1 MNGATP
7 DPSQPAREPDAV
19 ARLQLTQALQRA
31 QYAIAWERAW
41 PGLARLLSVIGL
53 FLVVSWAGLWL
64 ALPFLARAIGIG
76 LFALA
81 ALAALFPFSR
91 FRWPTREEALSRL
104 DRGTGI
110 RHRPA
115 TALTDTL
122 STRDPIAQALWREQ
136 RERTLASIKRIRA
149 GLPSPRLPIHDPWAL
164 RALVMVMLA
173 AAYVAAGD
181 ERTLR
186 IAAAFDWNGVLAPAN
201 VRVDA
206 WVTPPVYT
214 GKPPVILSAA
224 RDAAL
229 PDSGTPLPVPA
240 GSTLLVRSSGGAI
253 DVVVGGG
260 VTEVAPIEQAPK
272 GTNERHFKITGDGT
286 AHVRAPS
293 GQPLWKFAATP
304 DRAPTISLAKDP
316 ERQARGSLQ
325 MSYKLEDDYG
335 VTEARAQFAARTA
348 DAAKESNKES
358 NKETNKE
365 GKDGKNKEADK
376 AEPRPLFE
384 PPQFLLVLPNARTR
398 NGVGQTVK
406 DLSEDPY
413 AGADVTLT
421 LTAKDEAGN
430 EGKSEPFNMRLP
442 ERLFTKPL
450 ARALIEQRR
459 VLALDANQSSQVYV
473 ALDALMIA
481 PELFTPE
488 AGHYLGLYSIS
499 RQIEAARKDD
509 AMRKLMASVWSLDL
523 GLYSIVR
530 QLDAVRTDDA
540 LREVVASLWALAVT
554 IEDGNI
560 SDVDKALRAAQEAL
574 KQALERGAT
583 DEEIKKLTDNL
594 RAALDN
600 FLRQLAEQFR
610 NNPQQLARPL
620 DPNTKMLSQQDLK
633 SMLDRLERMSRSGDK
648 DAAKQLLEQL
658 QQMLENLQMA
668 QPGQGGD
675 DMEQA
680 LNELGDMIRK
690 QQQLRDK
697 TYKQGQDS
705 RRERQR
711 GKQGDQSMGD
721 LQQDQQG
728 LRDRLKKLQE
738 ELAKRGMGPGQRGQ
752 QGQRGEQGQGQQGQ
766 GQQGQ
771 GGDQGDGED
780 GLDQA
785 DNAMGDATGRLG
797 EGNADGAVDSQG
809 RALEALRKGAQ
820 SLAEAMQQGDGDQP
834 GDGPGNPRGRQ
845 QGAANSTD
853 PLGRPMRHNEFSDD
867 YTVKIPGEI
876 DVQRVRRILEELRRR
891 LADPSRPQIEL
902 DYIERLLKDY

>member
-1 MNGATP
+1 MKDVTP
-7 DPSQPAREPDAV
+7 EPLEPAREPDSV

-31 QYAIAWERAW
+31 QYAIAWERGW
-41 PGLARLLSVIGL
+41 PILARLLTVIGL

-64 ALPFLARAIGIG
+64 ALPFLARVVGIV
-76 LFALA
+76 LFVALA
-81 ALAALFPFSR
+81 GGALFPLLR
-91 FRWPTREEALSRL
+91 YRWPSREEGLSRL

-122 STRDPIAQALWREQ
+122 ASKDPIALALWQEQ

-164 RALVMVMLA
+164 RALVMVMVA
-173 AAYVAAGD
+173 AAYFAAGD
-181 ERTLR
+181 ERAMR

-214 GKPPVILSAA
+214 SRPPIILSAA
-224 RDAAL
+224 NKDAGG
-229 PDSGTPLPVPA
+229 PDSGPLAVPA
-240 GSTLLVRSSGGAI
+240 GSTLLVRSSGGSI

-260 VTEVAPIEQAPK
+260 VSEVAPSEQAPK
-272 GTNERHFKITGDGT
+272 GTNERHFKIASDGT
-286 AHVRAPS
+286 AHVRAPA
-293 GQPLWKFAATP
+293 GQPVWKFAATP
-304 DRAPTISLAKDP
+304 DRAPTISLVKDP

-335 VTEARAQFAARTA
+335 VTEARAAFAARPA
-348 DAAKESNKES
+348 DAAKQAAKGGD
-358 NKETNKE
+358 KGVDK
-365 GKDGKNKEADK
+365 GGDKGADK
-376 AEPRPLFE
+376 GSEKTVEARPLF
-384 PPQFLLVLPNARTR
+384 PPPEFPLVMPNARTR

-430 EGKSEPFNMRLP
+430 EGRSEPFNTRLP

-459 VLALDANQSSQVYV
+459 ILALDANQNSQVYA

-488 AGHYLGLYSIS
+488 AGHYLGLYSVA
-499 RQIEAARKDD
+499 RQLEAA
-509 AMRKLMASVWSLDL
+509 
-523 GLYSIVR
+523 
-530 QLDAVRTDDA
+530 RTDDA
-540 LREVVASLWALAVT
+540 MREVVASLWSLAVT

-560 SDVDKALRAAQEAL
+560 TDVDKALRAAQEAL
-574 KQALERGAT
+574 KQALERGAS

-600 FLRQLAEQFR
+600 FLRQLAEQLK

-633 SMLDRLERMSRSGDK
+633 SMLDRLERLSRSGDK

-697 TYKQGQDS
+697 TFKQGQDS
-705 RRERQR
+705 RRDRMR
-711 GKQGDQSMGD
+711 GKQGDQNMGD

-738 ELAKRGMGPGQRGQ
+738 ELAKRGMGPNQRGDK
-752 QGQRGEQGQGQQGQ
+752 GQRGEKGQQGQQGQ
-766 GQQGQ
+766 P

-785 DNAMGDATGRLG
+785 DGAMGDATGRLG

-809 RALEALRKGAQ
+809 RALDALRKGAQ
-820 SLAEAMQQGDGDQP
+820 GLAEAMQQGDGDQP
-834 GDGPGNPRGRQ
+834 GDGPGNQRGRQ
-845 QGAANSTD
+845 QGQQAGTD
-853 PLGRPMRHNEFSDD
+853 PLGRPLKHNEFNDD
-867 YTVKIPGEI
+867 FSVKIPGEI

-891 LADPSRPQIEL
+891 LADPARPQIEL

>member
-1 MNGATP
+1 MNGANP
-7 DPSQPAREPDAV
+7 DPSEPPREGDAI

-31 QYAIAWERAW
+31 KYAIAWERAW
-41 PGLARLLSVIGL
+41 PHLARLLTVVGL
-53 FLVVSWAGLWL
+53 FLVVSWVGLWL
-64 ALPFLARAIGIG
+64 ALPFMARVVGIG
-76 LFALA
+76 LFAL
-81 ALAALFPFSR
+81 LGLGALFPLVR
-91 FRWPTREEALSRL
+91 FRWPTREEGLSRL

-122 STRDPIAQALWREQ
+122 ATQDPVALALWQAQ
-136 RERTLASIKRIRA
+136 RERTLASLKRIRA
-149 GLPSPRLPIHDPWAL
+149 GLPSPRLVIHDPWAL
-164 RALVMVMLA
+164 RALVIVMMVA
-173 AAYVAAGD
+173 TYVAAGD
-181 ERTLR
+181 ERAMR
-186 IAAAFDWNGVLAPAN
+186 VASAFDWNGVLAPAN

-206 WVTPPVYT
+206 WVTPPNYT
-214 GKPPVILSAA
+214 GKPPIILSATN
-224 RDAAL
+224 REAAAV
-229 PDSGTPLPVPA
+229 DSAPLAVPA
-240 GSTLLVRSSGGAI
+240 GSTLLVRSSGGSI

-260 VTEVAPIEQAPK
+260 VTEVAPNEQAPQ
-272 GTNERHFKITGDGT
+272 GTNERHFKIAGDGT
-286 AHVRAPS
+286 AHVRAPA
-293 GQPLWKFAATP
+293 GQPLWKFAAIP

-335 VTEARAQFAARTA
+335 VTEARAQFVARPG
-348 DAAKESNKES
+348 DAKESGREPS
-358 NKETNKE
+358 
-365 GKDGKNKEADK
+365 KDTTKR
-376 AEPRPLFE
+376 AEPRPLFDA
-384 PPQFLLVLPNARTR
+384 PQFALVLPNARTR

-430 EGKSEPFNMRLP
+430 EGRSEPFNMRLP

-459 VLALDANQSSQVYV
+459 ILALDANQNAQVYA

-488 AGHYLGLYSIS
+488 AGYYLGLYSVA
-499 RQIEAARKDD
+499 RQLEAAH
-509 AMRKLMASVWSLDL
+509 
-523 GLYSIVR
+523 
-530 QLDAVRTDDA
+530 TDDA
-540 LREVVASLWALAVT
+540 KREVVASLWALAVT

-574 KQALERGAT
+574 KQALDRGAT
-583 DEEIKKLTDNL
+583 DEEIKKLTENL

-600 FLRQLAEQFR
+600 FLRQLAEQLR

-620 DPNTKMLSQQDLK
+620 DPNTRMLSQQDLK
-633 SMLDRLERMSRSGDK
+633 NMIDRMERMSRSGDK

-668 QPGQGGD
+668 QPGQSGD
-675 DMEQA
+675 NEMEQA

-697 TYKQGQDS
+697 TFKQGQDS
-705 RRERQR
+705 RRDRMR

-728 LRDRLKKLQE
+728 LRDRLKKLQD
-738 ELAKRGMGPGQRGQ
+738 ELARRGMGPSQRGEKGQ
-752 QGQRGEQGQGQQGQ
+752 QGEQGQQGQ
-766 GQQGQ
+766 GEQ
-771 GGDQGDGED
+771 GDQGDGED
-780 GLDQA
+780 GLEQA
-785 DNAMGDATGRLG
+785 DSAMGDASGRLG

-834 GDGPGNPRGRQ
+834 GDGPGNRAGRQ
-845 QGAANSTD
+845 QGAANGTD
-853 PLGRPMRHNEFSDD
+853 PLGRPMRHNEFTDD
-867 YTVKIPGEI
+867 FSVKIPGEI

-891 LADPSRPQIEL
+891 LADPARPQIEL

>member
-1 MNGATP
+1 MNGASP

-41 PGLARLLSVIGL
+41 PGLARILSVVGL
-53 FLVVSWAGLWL
+53 FLVASWAGLWL

-81 ALAALFPFSR
+81 ALAALFPLSR

-122 STRDPIAQALWREQ
+122 STKDPIAQALWREQ

-229 PDSGTPLPVPA
+229 PDSGAPLPVPVRQHAA
-240 GSTLLVRSSGGAI
+240 GALQRRRHRRRGRRRRDRGRAERAGAKGHQRTAFQDHGRRHRACPRAVRPAAVEVCRHARPCADHFTGQGPGTPGPRLAA
-253 DVVVGGG
+253 DV
-260 VTEVAPIEQAPK
+260 
-272 GTNERHFKITGDGT
+272 
-286 AHVRAPS
+286 
-293 GQPLWKFAATP
+293 L
-304 DRAPTISLAKDP
+304 
-316 ERQARGSLQ
+316 QARGRLRRHRS
-325 MSYKLEDDYG
+325 
-335 VTEARAQFAARTA
+335 ARAIRRPQPPMRPRKA
-348 DAAKESNKES
+348 

-384 PPQFLLVLPNARTR
+384 PPQFPLVLPNARTR

-459 VLALDANQSSQVYV
+459 VLALDANQNSQVYT

-509 AMRKLMASVWSLDL
+509 AMRKLMASAWSLDL

-752 QGQRGEQGQGQQGQ
+752 QGQQGQRGEQGQGQQGQ

>member
-1 MNGATP
+1 LSGSPP
-7 DPSQPAREPDAV
+7 DLPQPAREPDAV

-31 QYAIAWERAW
+31 TYAIAWERAW
-41 PGLARLLSVIGL
+41 PGLARFLSVVGL
-53 FLVVSWAGLWL
+53 FLVVSWVGLWL
-64 ALPFLARAIGIG
+64 ALPFLARAIGI
-76 LFALA
+76 
-81 ALAALFPFSR
+81 ALFLLLAVGALLPLIR
-91 FRWPTREEALSRL
+91 FRWPTREAALARL

-122 STRDPIAQALWREQ
+122 ATKDPIAQALWQAQ
-136 RERTLASIKRIRA
+136 RERTLASLKRIRA
-149 GLPSPRLPIHDPWAL
+149 GLPSPRLAIHDPWAL
-164 RALVMVMLA
+164 RALVMVMLVA
-173 AAYVAAGD
+173 SYVAAGD
-181 ERTLR
+181 ERAMR
-186 IAAAFDWNGVLAPAN
+186 VAAAFDWNGVLAPAN

-206 WVTPPVYT
+206 WVTPPAYT
-214 GKPPVILSAA
+214 GKPPIILSAA
-224 RDAAL
+224 NRDAGA
-229 PDSGTPLPVPA
+229 PDGGPLSVPA
-240 GSTLLVRSSGGAI
+240 GSTLLVRSSGGTI
-253 DVVVGGG
+253 DVVIGGG
-260 VTEVAPIEQAPK
+260 VTEIAPGEAAPQ
-272 GTNERHFKITGDGT
+272 GTNERHFKIAGDGT
-286 AHVRAPS
+286 AHVRAPA
-293 GQPLWKFAATP
+293 GQPQWKFTTTADDP
-304 DRAPTISLAKDP
+304 PKISLARDP

-325 MSYKLEDDYG
+325 MSYRLEDDYG
-335 VTEARAQFAARTA
+335 VTEARAQFAARPSEAT
-348 DAAKESNKES
+348 ESGRPV
-358 NKETNKE
+358 T
-365 GKDGKNKEADK
+365 KDPKA

-384 PPQFLLVLPNARTR
+384 APQFALVLPNARTR

-413 AGADVTLT
+413 AGAEVTLT

-430 EGKSEPFNMRLP
+430 EGRSEPFNMRLP

-459 VLALDANQSSQVYV
+459 ILALDANQNAQVYA

-488 AGHYLGLYSIS
+488 TGHYLGLYSIA
-499 RQIEAARKDD
+499 RQLEAARTD
-509 AMRKLMASVWSLDL
+509 A
-523 GLYSIVR
+523 
-530 QLDAVRTDDA
+530 A
-540 LREVVASLWALAVT
+540 LRDVVASIWALAVT

-574 KQALERGAT
+574 KQALERGAS

-600 FLRQLAEQFR
+600 FLRQLAEQMR

-668 QPGQGGD
+668 QPGQSD
-675 DMEQA
+675 DGMEQA

-697 TYKQGQDS
+697 TFKQGQDS
-705 RRERQR
+705 RRDRMR
-711 GKQGDQSMGD
+711 GQQGDPSMSD

-728 LRDRLKKLQE
+728 LRDRLKKLQQ
-738 ELAKRGMGPGQRGQ
+738 ELAKRGMSPGQRG
-752 QGQRGEQGQGQQGQ
+752 EKGQQGQ
-766 GQQGQ
+766 DGQQG
-771 GGDQGDGED
+771 GEPGDGED

-785 DNAMGDATGRLG
+785 DNAMGDAGGRLG

-809 RALEALRKGAQ
+809 KALEALRKGAQ
-820 SLAEAMQQGDGDQP
+820 SLAEAMQQGDGDQS
-834 GDGPGNPRGRQ
+834 GDGPGNAKGRQ
-845 QGAANSTD
+845 QGAQNGTD

-867 YTVKIPGEI
+867 FSVKIPGEI

-891 LADPSRPQIEL
+891 LADPARPQIEL

>member
-1 MNGATP
+1 
-7 DPSQPAREPDAV
+7 V
-19 ARLQLTQALQRA
+19 
-31 QYAIAWERAW
+31 
-41 PGLARLLSVIGL
+41 L
-53 FLVVSWAGLWL
+53 FVLL
-64 ALPFLARAIGIG
+64 ALG
-76 LFALA
+76 
-81 ALAALFPFSR
+81 ALFPLTR
-91 FRWPTREEALSRL
+91 FRWPTREEGLSRL

-122 STRDPIAQALWREQ
+122 ASKDPIAQALWREQ

-149 GLPSPRLPIHDPWAL
+149 GLPSPRLAIHDPWAL
-164 RALVMVMLA
+164 RALVMVMVA

-181 ERTLR
+181 ERRMR

-224 RDAAL
+224 NKEAAS
-229 PDSGTPLPVPA
+229 PDSGPLPVPA
-240 GSTLLVRSSGGAI
+240 GSTLLIRSSGGSI

-260 VTEVAPIEQAPK
+260 LTEIAPSEPAPK
-272 GTNERHFKITGDGT
+272 GTSERQFKIASDGT

-293 GQPLWKFAATP
+293 GQPQWRFAATP
-304 DRAPTISLAKDP
+304 DRAPVISLAKDP

-335 VTEARAQFAARTA
+335 VTEARAQFAARPG
-348 DAAKESNKES
+348 DAAKDSGKDSGKEAG
-358 NKETNKE
+358 KETGKE
-365 GKDGKNKEADK
+365 TGKDSKA

-384 PPQFLLVLPNARTR
+384 PPQFALVLPNARTR

-459 VLALDANQSSQVYV
+459 ILALDANQSSQVYT

-488 AGHYLGLYSIS
+488 TGHYLGLFSVT
-499 RQIEAARKDD
+499 RQLEAARTD
-509 AMRKLMASVWSLDL
+509 AATRD
-523 GLYSIVR
+523 
-530 QLDAVRTDDA
+530 
-540 LREVVASLWALAVT
+540 VVASLWALAVT
-554 IEDGNI
+554 IEDGKI
-560 SDVDKALRAAQEAL
+560 TDVDKALRAAQEAL

-600 FLRQLAEQFR
+600 FLRQLAEQLK

-668 QPGQGGD
+668 QPGQ
-675 DMEQA
+675 A
-680 LNELGDMIRK
+680 ATTRW
-690 QQQLRDK
+690 
-697 TYKQGQDS
+697 S
-705 RRERQR
+705 RR
-711 GKQGDQSMGD
+711 
-721 LQQDQQG
+721 
-728 LRDRLKKLQE
+728 
-738 ELAKRGMGPGQRGQ
+738 
-752 QGQRGEQGQGQQGQ
+752 
-766 GQQGQ
+766 
-771 GGDQGDGED
+771 
-780 GLDQA
+780 
-785 DNAMGDATGRLG
+785 
-797 EGNADGAVDSQG
+797 
-809 RALEALRKGAQ
+809 
-820 SLAEAMQQGDGDQP
+820 
-834 GDGPGNPRGRQ
+834 
-845 QGAANSTD
+845 
-853 PLGRPMRHNEFSDD
+853 
-867 YTVKIPGEI
+867 
-876 DVQRVRRILEELRRR
+876 
-891 LADPSRPQIEL
+891 
-902 DYIERLLKDY
+902 

>member
-7 DPSQPAREPDAV
+7 DPAKPAREPDAV

-41 PGLARLLSVIGL
+41 PILARLLTVIGL
-53 FLVVSWAGLWL
+53 FLVLSWAGLWL
-64 ALPFLARAIGIG
+64 ALPFVARVIG
-76 LFALA
+76 
-81 ALAALFPFSR
+81 AALFVLLALGALFPVLR
-91 FRWPTREEALSRL
+91 FRWPTREEALGRL

-122 STRDPIAQALWREQ
+122 ASKDPVALALWQEQ

-164 RALVMVMLA
+164 RALVMVMLV

-181 ERTLR
+181 ERAMR

-201 VRVDA
+201 IRVDA

-214 GKPPVILSAA
+214 SKPPIILSAA
-224 RDAAL
+224 NRDAGA
-229 PDSGTPLPVPA
+229 PESAPLPVPA
-240 GSTLLVRSSGGAI
+240 GSTLLVRSSGGTI

-260 VTEVAPIEQAPK
+260 VSEVAPGEQAPK
-272 GTNERHFKITGDGT
+272 GTNERHFKITADGT
-286 AHVRAPS
+286 AHVRAPA
-293 GQPLWKFAATP
+293 GQPQWKFAATP
-304 DRAPTISLAKDP
+304 DRPPTIALAKDP

-325 MSYKLEDDYG
+325 MSYKIEDDYG
-335 VTEARAQFAARTA
+335 VTEARAEFARDLAKEP
-348 DAAKESNKES
+348 AKES
-358 NKETNKE
+358 
-365 GKDGKNKEADK
+365 GKVGSKP

-384 PPQFLLVLPNARTR
+384 APQFALVLPNARTR

-430 EGKSEPFNMRLP
+430 EGKSEPFSMRLP

-459 VLALDANQSSQVYV
+459 ILALDANRNDQVYA

-488 AGHYLGLYSIS
+488 AGHYLSLYSVA
-499 RQIEAARKDD
+499 RQLEAAR
-509 AMRKLMASVWSLDL
+509 
-523 GLYSIVR
+523 
-530 QLDAVRTDDA
+530 TDPA
-540 LREVVASLWALAVT
+540 LRDVVASLWSLAVT

-574 KQALERGAT
+574 KQALERGAS

-600 FLRQLAEQFR
+600 FLRQLAEQLR

-648 DAAKQLLEQL
+648 EAAKQLLEQL

-668 QPGQGGD
+668 QPGQSGD
-675 DMEQA
+675 GDMEQA

-697 TYKQGQDS
+697 TFKQGQDS
-705 RRERQR
+705 RRDRSR
-711 GKQGDQSMGD
+711 GKQQGDQSMGD

-738 ELAKRGMGPGQRGQ
+738 ELAKRGMGPSQRGEK
-752 QGQRGEQGQGQQGQ
+752 GQRGEQGQQGQ
-766 GQQGQ
+766 Q

-780 GLDQA
+780 GLEQA
-785 DNAMGDATGRLG
+785 DSAMGDASGRLG

-809 RALEALRKGAQ
+809 KALEALRKGAQ
-820 SLAEAMQQGDGDQP
+820 ALADQMQPGDGDQP
-834 GDGPGNPRGRQ
+834 GDGPGNARNRQ
-845 QGAANSTD
+845 QAGPNGTD
-853 PLGRPMRHNEFSDD
+853 PLGRPLSRDGFQDD
-867 YTVKIPGEI
+867 YSVKIPGEI

-891 LADPSRPQIEL
+891 LADPARPQIEL

>member
-1 MNGATP
+1 MNGASP
-7 DPSQPAREPDAV
+7 DPTKAPQEPDAV

-41 PGLARLLSVIGL
+41 PALARILSVVGL
-53 FLVVSWAGLWL
+53 FLVASWAGLWL
-64 ALPFLARAIGIG
+64 ALPFVARAIGIG
-76 LFALA
+76 LFFLLALA
-81 ALAALFPFSR
+81 ALYPLVR
-91 FRWPTREEALSRL
+91 FRWPTREQALSRL

-122 STRDPIAQALWREQ
+122 SNKDPIAQALWREQ

-164 RALVMVMLA
+164 RALVMVMLV
-173 AAYVAAGD
+173 AAYFAAGD
-181 ERTLR
+181 ERALR

-206 WVTPPVYT
+206 WVTPPNYT
-214 GKPPVILSAA
+214 GKPPVILSAN
-224 RDAAL
+224 RDAAS
-229 PDSGTPLPVPA
+229 PDSGAPLAVPS
-240 GSTLLVRSSGGAI
+240 GSMLLVRSSGGSI

-260 VTEVAPIEQAPK
+260 VTEVAPGEQAPK
-272 GTNERHFKITGDGT
+272 GTNERHFKIAADGT
-286 AHVRAPS
+286 AHVRAPA

-304 DRAPTISLAKDP
+304 DRAPSISLAKDP

-335 VTEARAQFAARTA
+335 VTEARAQFAARNP
-348 DAAKESNKES
+348 DAAKDAAKTSDAKAAD
-358 NKETNKE
+358 T
-365 GKDGKNKEADK
+365 KDGKNKDADK
-376 AEPRPLFE
+376 AQPRPLFE
-384 PPQFLLVLPNARTR
+384 APQFALVLPNARTR

-430 EGKSEPFNMRLP
+430 EGRSEPFNMRLP

-459 VLALDANQSSQVYV
+459 ILALDAGQNAQVYT

-488 AGHYLGLYSIS
+488 AGHYLGLYSVS
-499 RQIEAARKDD
+499 RQLEAA
-509 AMRKLMASVWSLDL
+509 
-523 GLYSIVR
+523 
-530 QLDAVRTDDA
+530 RTDDA

-675 DMEQA
+675 NEMEQA

-705 RRERQR
+705 RRDRQR

-752 QGQRGEQGQGQQGQ
+752 QGQQGQRGEQGQGQQGQ
-766 GQQGQ
+766 GGEQG
-771 GGDQGDGED
+771 DGDGED

-785 DNAMGDATGRLG
+785 DSAMGDATGRLG
-797 EGNADGAVDSQG
+797 EGNADSAVDSQG
-809 RALEALRKGAQ
+809 RALDALRKGAQ

-853 PLGRPMRHNEFSDD
+853 PLGRPMRHNEFTDD

-891 LADPSRPQIEL
+891 LADPARPQIEL

>member
-1 MNGATP
+1 MSGATP
-7 DPSQPAREPDAV
+7 DPTKPAREPDAV

-31 QYAIAWERAW
+31 QYAIAWERTW
-41 PGLARLLSVIGL
+41 PGLVRFLSVIGL

-64 ALPFLARAIGIG
+64 ALPFLARAICLG

-81 ALAALFPFSR
+81 ALAALFPLVR
-91 FRWPTREEALSRL
+91 FRWPSREEALSRL

-122 STRDPIAQALWREQ
+122 SISDPIAQALWREQ

-149 GLPSPRLPIHDPWAL
+149 GLPSPRLAIHDPWAL

-181 ERTLR
+181 ERRLR

-206 WVTPPVYT
+206 WVTPPLYT

-224 RDAAL
+224 NRDAAS
-229 PDSGTPLPVPA
+229 PDSGAPLPVPA
-240 GSTLLVRSSGGAI
+240 GSTLLVRSSGGNI

-260 VTEVAPIEQAPK
+260 VTEVAPSEQAPK

-293 GQPLWKFAATP
+293 GQPLWRFAATP

-325 MSYKLEDDYG
+325 TSYKLEDDYG
-335 VTEARAQFAARTA
+335 VTEARAQFAVRVP
-348 DAAKESNKES
+348 DSGKEG
-358 NKETNKE
+358 NKE
-365 GKDGKNKEADK
+365 GNKEDKSKEAEK

-384 PPQFLLVLPNARTR
+384 PPQFALVLPNARTR

-459 VLALDANQSSQVYV
+459 ILALDANQNSQVYT

-488 AGHYLGLYSIS
+488 AGHYLGLFSVKH
-499 RQIEAARKDD
+499 QLEEA
-509 AMRKLMASVWSLDL
+509 
-523 GLYSIVR
+523 
-530 QLDAVRTDDA
+530 RTDAA
-540 LREVVASLWALAVT
+540 LREVVASMWALAVT

-560 SDVDKALRAAQEAL
+560 TDVEKALRAAQDAL

-610 NNPQQLARPL
+610 NNPQQQARPL

-633 SMLDRLERMSRSGDK
+633 NMLDRLERMSRSGDK

-675 DMEQA
+675 NEMEQA

-705 RRERQR
+705 RRDRMR
-711 GKQGDQSMGD
+711 GKQGDKQGDQSMGD

-752 QGQRGEQGQGQQGQ
+752 QGQRGDQQGQQGQ

-771 GGDQGDGED
+771 GGEQGDGED

-785 DNAMGDATGRLG
+785 DSAMGDATGRLG

-809 RALEALRKGAQ
+809 RALDALRKGAQ

-853 PLGRPMRHNEFSDD
+853 PLGRPMRHNEFTDD
-867 YTVKIPGEI
+867 YSVKIPGEI

-891 LADPSRPQIEL
+891 LGDPARPQIEL